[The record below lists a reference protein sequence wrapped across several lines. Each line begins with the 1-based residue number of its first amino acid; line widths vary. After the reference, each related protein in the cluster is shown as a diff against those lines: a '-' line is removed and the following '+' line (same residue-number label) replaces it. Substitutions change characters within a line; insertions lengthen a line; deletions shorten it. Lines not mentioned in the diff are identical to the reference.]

1 MPVTDDTLTARRTVV
16 LSATGIT
23 LIAVCYGLARFAYG
37 LFVPAFRVAFDLDG
51 AVVGAIAA
59 TSYAAY
65 AVGIL
70 YATVA
75 TPRLGAQFVA
85 TSAGVLGAIGC
96 GLIAAAPDPGILAL
110 GVAVAGSSTGVASP
124 PLAHVVARRVRE
136 ARRDRVQTVV
146 NAGTGLGVLVS
157 GPVALFADEQWRLAW
172 AVFAGMC
179 AAAAVWAAVVVPS
192 ERTTRPRTQRRR
204 PRLVAGA
211 TSLALAAAVSGSGT
225 GPVWTFGQDLLR
237 DVGGQSAGSAAI
249 VWIVLGACGLVG
261 AFAGGVIGRVG
272 IVAAWRA
279 LVAAASV
286 ATAVLALAPSS
297 FAAAALASGIFGAVY
312 IAVTGV
318 LLVWSTRVFV
328 DSPAT
333 GVGVAFLALAIGQ
346 ALGSPLIGWIADL
359 TDLRVAIVV
368 AAGLGLVALLVTP
381 PRES

>member
-1 MPVTDDTLTARRTVV
+1 MTDDTLTARRTVV

>member
-1 MPVTDDTLTARRTVV
+1 MTDDTLTARRTVV
-16 LSATGIT
+16 LSAAGIT

-51 AVVGAIAA
+51 AVIGAIAA

-75 TPRLGAQFVA
+75 TPRLGARFVA

-96 GLIAAAPDPGILAL
+96 GLIAAALDPGILAL

-192 ERTTRPRTQRRR
+192 ERATRPRTRRR
-204 PRLVAGA
+204 GPRIVAGA

-261 AFAGGVIGRVG
+261 ALAGGVIGRVG

-297 FAAAALASGIFGAVY
+297 FAVAALASGIFGAVY

-328 DSPAT
+328 ESPAT

-346 ALGSPLIGWIADL
+346 ALGSPLIGWVADL
-359 TDLRVAIVV
+359 TDLRVAIVA
-368 AAGLGLVALLVTP
+368 AAGLGLAALLFTP

>member
-1 MPVTDDTLTARRTVV
+1 MTDDTLTARRTVV
-16 LSATGIT
+16 LSAAGIT

-51 AVVGAIAA
+51 AVIGAIAA

-75 TPRLGAQFVA
+75 TPRLGARFVA

-96 GLIAAAPDPGILAL
+96 GLIAAALDPGILAL

-179 AAAAVWAAVVVPS
+179 AAAAVWAAMVVPS

-261 AFAGGVIGRVG
+261 ALAGGVIGRVG

-286 ATAVLALAPSS
+286 ATAVLAPSS
-297 FAAAALASGIFGAVY
+297 LAVAAVASGIFGAVY

-368 AAGLGLVALLVTP
+368 AAGLNLVALLVTP